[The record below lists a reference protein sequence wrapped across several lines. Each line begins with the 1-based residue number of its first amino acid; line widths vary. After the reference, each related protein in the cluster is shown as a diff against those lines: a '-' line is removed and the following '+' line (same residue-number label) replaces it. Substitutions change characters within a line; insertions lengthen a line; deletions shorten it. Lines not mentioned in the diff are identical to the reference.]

1 MRIIF
6 YSTKD
11 FEKPYL
17 EQKNIKDFE
26 LNFTQQSLSLET
38 VSLAEDYDAI
48 SIFANDD
55 ASAPVISALQKL
67 GVKYIAIRAAG
78 YDNID
83 ITAANEAEITVANVP
98 DYSPHAIAEH
108 TVLMML
114 ALDRRL
120 IQSDSQVKK
129 QDFTLNKLIGFDLNK
144 KKVGIIGTGKIGGLV
159 AKILHGFGCI
169 ILAYDTVQDQHL
181 MNKYDVHYVGLNTL
195 CSMSDIIT
203 IHLPLKK
210 ETKHLING
218 SLLKQTKRGVML
230 INTARGGIV
239 KTEDVLTALED
250 GCVGYFG
257 MDVYEKEKDLF
268 FYDHSD
274 KKINDPVLLRLMQMP
289 NVLITPHQAFAT
301 GDALSN
307 IASTTFASLNSWAIN
322 DISDHEL
329 TYRKRSERLV
339 P

>member
-1 MRIIF
+1 MKIIF

-11 FEKPYL
+11 FEKLYL
-17 EQKNIKDFE
+17 EQSNTEQFE
-26 LNFTQQSLSLET
+26 LNFTTQPLLLET
-38 VSLAEDYDAI
+38 VPLAKGYDAV

-55 ASAPVISALQKL
+55 ASPRVIKALKNV

-78 YDNID
+78 YDNVD
-83 ITAANEAEITVANVP
+83 LASANETDITVANVP
-98 DYSPHAIAEH
+98 DYSPNAIAEH
-108 TVLMML
+108 AVLMML
-114 ALDRRL
+114 ALDRKI
-120 IQSDSQVKK
+120 IQSDSQVKN
-129 QDFTLNKLIGFDLNK
+129 QNFTLSNLIGFDLNK
-144 KKVGIIGTGKIGGLV
+144 KKVGIIGTGKIGGIV

-169 ILAYDTVQDQHL
+169 ILAHDAVEDQHL

-210 ETKHLING
+210 ETKHLISEG
-218 SLLKQTKRGVML
+218 LLKQMKRGVML
-230 INTARGGIV
+230 INTARGGVV

-250 GCVGYFG
+250 GRVGYFG
-257 MDVYEKEKDLF
+257 TDVYEKEKGIF

-274 KKINDPVLLRLMQMP
+274 RKVNDPTLLRLMQLP

-301 GDALSN
+301 QEALSN
-307 IASTTFASLNSWAIN
+307 IASTTFASLNSWAIGGV
-322 DISDHEL
+322 SDHEL
-329 TYRKRSERLV
+329 TYRKTSELLV